1 MNYTRNLLGAAS
13 SSVSWANHDVAHE
26 EFTHMLLMSAHYVEK
41 QGKNHFYSF
50 FQLSGGKCEGLR
62 CSTRGFFFALLP
74 SPVSPFACALRLHRS
89 PENHASNDIIPQ
101 VHSIEVITSRMFLN
115 LLLFSLQCDS
125 PLFSPGMEQ
134 SASSNKLLL
143 VTDL

>member
-1 MNYTRNLLGAAS
+1 MFDERIFFLR
-13 SSVSWANHDVAHE
+13 
-26 EFTHMLLMSAHYVEK
+26 
-41 QGKNHFYSF
+41 SF
-50 FQLSGGKCEGLR
+50 PL
-62 CSTRGFFFALLP
+62 LLP

-101 VHSIEVITSRMFLN
+101 VHSVEVIKSRM

>member
-1 MNYTRNLLGAAS
+1 MFDERIFFLR
-13 SSVSWANHDVAHE
+13 
-26 EFTHMLLMSAHYVEK
+26 
-41 QGKNHFYSF
+41 SF
-50 FQLSGGKCEGLR
+50 PP
-62 CSTRGFFFALLP
+62 LLP
-74 SPVSPFACALRLHRS
+74 SPVSPFASALRLHRS

>member
-1 MNYTRNLLGAAS
+1 MFDERIFF
-13 SSVSWANHDVAHE
+13 WR
-26 EFTHMLLMSAHYVEK
+26 
-41 QGKNHFYSF
+41 SF
-50 FQLSGGKCEGLR
+50 SP
-62 CSTRGFFFALLP
+62 LLP

>member
-1 MNYTRNLLGAAS
+1 MF
-13 SSVSWANHDVAHE
+13 DE
-26 EFTHMLLMSAHYVEK
+26 
-41 QGKNHFYSF
+41 SF
-50 FQLSGGKCEGLR
+50 
-62 CSTRGFFFALLP
+62 FFFALLP
-74 SPVSPFACALRLHRS
+74 SPVSPFACTLRVHRS
-89 PENHASNDIIPQ
+89 PENHASNDIPK